1 MQKRIPLRFHI
12 KYGMMGPMEETTPW
26 SIEFYATP
34 RGERP
39 AEAYIDGLPARERA
53 AIVRDIE
60 LLREFG
66 VALGMPTARHIE
78 GSLWELRPGPHRV
91 FYLIVTG
98 RRCILLCGYRKRG
111 DKAPAR
117 EIARA
122 RRYMADW
129 WEKERYG

>member
-1 MQKRIPLRFHI
+1 
-12 KYGMMGPMEETTPW
+12 MGETRPW
-26 SIEFYATP
+26 SIEFYVTA

-39 AEAYIDGLPARERA
+39 AEVYIAGLHAWERA
-53 AIVRDIE
+53 AIAHDID

-66 VALGMPTARHIE
+66 VAVGMPTARHID
-78 GSLWELRPGPHRV
+78 GSLWELRSGPHRV
-91 FYLIVTG
+91 FYFIVTG
-98 RRCILLCGYRKRG
+98 RRCVLLCGYRKRG

-129 WEKERYG
+129 REKERHG